1 MDHEIEELV
10 LPSAY
15 LTKQDI
21 TDARLRAK
29 QVFTD
34 REFLLSNGADPA
46 KLPKVPKPEPL
57 PKPEP
62 PPPEFTHEEKTEAL
76 SIFLEQ
82 PDAPLAPTTSGAA
95 KALEKLLKRFD
106 YNLPNATNKMR
117 QYLIFK
123 MFELAENEDPKLAI
137 KALEMLG
144 KVSEIGLFSTKIEV
158 STTDKPTTEL
168 ESELSSLLKSYSL
181 GELNSIP
188 AEYVEIT
195 DAELRGE
202 YEEDDEEDEDEE

>member
-1 MDHEIEELV
+1 MQTQDTELEGLGFFDTSV
-10 LPSAY
+10 FDRDPYEVHFHA
-15 LTKQDI
+15 KAVFE
-21 TDARLRAK
+21 DADFLRA
-29 QVFTD
+29 
-34 REFLLSNGADPA
+34 NGADI
-46 KLPKVPKPEPL
+46 
-57 PKPEP
+57 
-62 PPPEFTHEEKTEAL
+62 PEFTQREKNEAL

-123 MFELAENEDPKLAI
+123 MFELAENEDPRLAI

-158 STTDKPTTEL
+158 STADKPTKEL
-168 ESELSSLLKSYSL
+168 EGELSSLLKTYSL
-181 GELNSIP
+181 GEL
-188 AEYVEIT
+188 ATVDVEYEEIT
-195 DAELRGE
+195 DEELRGE
-202 YEEDDEEDEDEE
+202 EYE